1 MIDALYI
8 GATGM
13 QAQQLNVDTI
23 AQNLANV
30 GTTGYKR
37 NSVSFTDLIA
47 REATPLARSSDAAIA
62 GPLAA
67 LPHLGSGVAVGHMA
81 KVFEGGDMKKTGSP
95 LDIAIQGEGFLSVT
109 LPDGSEAFARGG
121 TLKVNSDGQLA
132 TSSGY
137 ALRPGITIPDNVQ
150 AIAIAAD
157 GTVNLTVPGQS
168 TPIEAGHLEF
178 VRFTDAGSLTALG
191 ENTYRANDAS
201 GAAIQ
206 VTPGQNGVGTLQQG
220 FLEGSNV
227 KLVDETVGLMVAQ
240 RAYEAS
246 VKVVQ
251 AADEMLGMVNNLRR

>member
-30 GTTGYKR
+30 NTTGYKR
-37 NSVSFTDLIA
+37 NAVSFTDLIA
-47 REATPLARSSDAAIA
+47 REVTPVAQMDETAVA
-62 GPLAA
+62 GPLAS
-67 LPHLGSGVAVGHMA
+67 LPQLGSGVAIGHMA
-81 KVFEGGDMKKTGSP
+81 KIFDGGDMKKTASP
-95 LDIAIQGEGFLSVT
+95 MDLAIQGEGFLSVT
-109 LPDGSEAFARGG
+109 LPDGSEAFSRGG
-121 TLKVNSDGQLA
+121 TLRVNGDGQLA
-132 TSSGY
+132 TASGY
-137 ALRPGITIPDNVQ
+137 ALRPGITVPDNAQ
-150 AIAIAAD
+150 SLTITAD
-157 GTVNLTVPGQS
+157 GTVNMTIPGQA
-168 TPIEAGHLEF
+168 TPVEAGRLEF

-191 ENTYRANDAS
+191 ENTYRANEAS

-206 VTPGQNGVGTLQQG
+206 VTPGENGVGTLQQG